1 LILEDYVEQVEFC
14 DARKNAL
21 MTKHLIT
28 VVGGTI
34 ALLPQMLDHYRSLG
48 VDSFLVYVHLRSPQ
62 DNVLEEVRAIL
73 RERGINVAGHRA
85 GDWLDVQ
92 YQLLTEGLKKYQS
105 DWFVIAD
112 QDELQIYP
120 ENLEELLNK
129 CTHYGFDHVRGCFVD
144 RFAVDG
150 SLGPFDAARP
160 VWDQFP
166 IGSLF
171 TFPILGGDP
180 RKVVAARGGIA
191 MTNSGHHVAIGGSP
205 YPVDHCLVQV
215 HHFKWMDGLL
225 SYLRARKSQRW
236 PDGAAISQETLR
248 FITYLEKHG
257 NKIDLSDPKIMAA
270 PCTPN
275 YPHWDSV
282 VKYLKQVG

>member
-1 LILEDYVEQVEFC
+1 
-14 DARKNAL
+14 
-21 MTKHLIT
+21 MTIHLIT
-28 VVGGTI
+28 IVGGTI
-34 ALLPQMLDHYRSLG
+34 TLLPQMLDHYRSLG

-73 RERGINVAGHRA
+73 RERGISVAGHRA

-92 YQLLTEGLKKYQS
+92 YQFLAEGLKKYES

-112 QDELQIYP
+112 QDELQVYP
-120 ENLEELLNK
+120 ENLEELLDK
-129 CTHYGFDHVRGCFVD
+129 CAHYDCDYVRGCFVD
-144 RFAVDG
+144 RFTMDG
-150 SLGPFDAARP
+150 SLGSFDTTRA

-180 RKVVAARGGIA
+180 RKVVASRGGVA
-191 MTNSGHHVAIGGSP
+191 LTNSGHHMAIGGSP
-205 YPVDHCLVQV
+205 YPIERCLVQV
-215 HHFKWMDGLL
+215 HHFKWMQGLL
-225 SYLRARKSQRW
+225 SYLRMRKSQRW
-236 PDGAAISQETLR
+236 PDGAAVSQETTRL
-248 FITYLEKHG
+248 ITYLEKHA

-270 PCTPN
+270 PCTPM

-282 VKYLKQVG
+282 VKYLKQIG